1 MLFGHVF
8 YFFMSA
14 TAKFKRLDGPI
25 KPENIDT

>member
-14 TAKFKRLDGPI
+14 TAKFKRLDVERSNKTG
-25 KPENIDT
+25 KY